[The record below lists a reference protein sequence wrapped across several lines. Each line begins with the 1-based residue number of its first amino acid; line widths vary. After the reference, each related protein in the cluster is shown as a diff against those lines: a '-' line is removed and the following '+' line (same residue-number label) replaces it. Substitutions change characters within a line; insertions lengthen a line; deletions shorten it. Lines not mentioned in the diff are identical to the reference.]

1 MTDRY
6 LDNLTVGESWEG
18 EPFTVTEAEIIA
30 FAKQFDPQPMHI
42 DPATAAA
49 GRFGGL
55 IASGWHVASRVMRDY
70 VDAAYFGAT
79 PMLGL
84 SIDDLRWLRPVRP
97 GDTLMARREI
107 LAVTPSQ
114 SRPDRGTVKTKTWV
128 RNQDGDLVMTFE
140 NLMQLPKDASVRL

>member
-18 EPFTVTEAEIIA
+18 EPFTITEAEIIA

-140 NLMQLPKDASVRL
+140 NLMQLPKHASARL

>member
-6 LDNLTVGESWEG
+6 LDDLAVGEAWEG
-18 EPFTVTEAEIIA
+18 EPFTITEEEIVA
-30 FAKQFDPQPMHI
+30 FAEQFDPQPMHI
-42 DPATAAA
+42 DKAAAEA

-55 IASGWHVASRVMRDY
+55 IASGWHVCARVMREY
-70 VDAAYFGAT
+70 VDVGYFGAT
-79 PMLGL
+79 PMLGI

-97 GDTLMARREI
+97 GDTLTVRREI

-128 RNQDGDLVMTFE
+128 RNHDGEVVMTFE
-140 NLMQLPKDASVRL
+140 NLMQLPKDASARL